1 MLPRFALPAAAAVL
15 LAAGPTFALMVA
27 FSPPAQRAVTA
38 QVVVRG
44 TVTAVE
50 KDTVEV
56 SPVRGAP
63 QKVPYKVAVV
73 KVDEA
78 LAGADGLTHV
88 KVGFVSLPPPPPPQP
103 GQPIRPLLPRRGG
116 VELKAGDQL
125 VLFLNRHHEG
135 NFYVMPFT
143 SPPIDPKGEPGKAEL
158 AEAKRAL
165 GVIAD
170 PNKALTAAKVED
182 RAFAAAVLVS
192 KYRAFPEG
200 GVAEP
205 AEVPLP
211 VEESRLILKGLA
223 EADWKQG
230 NRFQGTNPFT
240 AFNQLGLRPQDGW
253 VQPQVRAQPGQQ
265 VDYAALTK
273 EAFVKWLDG
282 PGKDYRVK
290 RLVPKK

>member
-1 MLPRFALPAAAAVL
+1 MQFRFALPAAAVL
-15 LAAGPTFALMVA
+15 LAAGPSVALMIA

-50 KDTVEV
+50 KDTVDA
-56 SPVRGAP
+56 SPGRGAP
-63 QKVPYKVAVV
+63 QKLPHKLAVV

-88 KVGFVSLPPPPPPQP
+88 KVGFVSLPPPPVGQP
-103 GQPIRPLLPRRGG
+103 GQPVRPILPRRGG
-116 VELKAGDQL
+116 VELKVGDQF

-143 SPPIDPKGEPGKAEL
+143 SPPLDAKGEPGKAEL
-158 AEAKRAL
+158 AEVKKSLA
-165 GVIAD
+165 VVAD
-170 PNKALTAAKVED
+170 PTKALTAAKADD
-182 RAFAAAVLVS
+182 RAFAASVLVS
-192 KYRAFPEG
+192 KYRSYTDAGPEPTE
-200 GVAEP
+200 VALP
-205 AEVPLP
+205 A
-211 VEESRLILKGLA
+211 EESRLILMGLA
-223 EADWKQG
+223 EGDWKQG
-230 NRFQGTNPFT
+230 NRFNAMSPFT

-253 VQPQVRAQPGQQ
+253 VQPQVRPMPGQP
-265 VDYAALTK
+265 VDFVAVTK
-273 EAFVKWLDG
+273 EAFVRWLDG

>member
-1 MLPRFALPAAAAVL
+1 MLSRFALPAAAAVL
-15 LAAGPTFALMVA
+15 LAAGPVAALMIA

-38 QVVVRG
+38 QVVVLG

-50 KDTVEV
+50 KETVEV
-56 SPVRGAP
+56 SPGRGAP
-63 QKVPYKVAVV
+63 GKVPFKVAVV

-78 LAGADGLTHV
+78 LAGADGLTHL
-88 KVGFVSLPPPPPPQP
+88 KVGFVSLPPPPVGQP
-103 GQPIRPLLPRRGG
+103 GRPLLGAAAASSSK
-116 VELKAGDQL
+116 EGDQF

-135 NFYVMPFT
+135 NYYVMPFT
-143 SPPIDPKGEPGKAEL
+143 SPPIDPKQENGKAEL

-170 PNKALTAAKVED
+170 PTKSLTASKADD

-192 KYRAFPEG
+192 KYRAYPEG
-200 GVAEP
+200 GVSEP

-211 VEESRLILKGLA
+211 AEESRLILKGLA
-223 EADWKQG
+223 DGDWKQG

-253 VQPQVRAQPGQQ
+253 VQPQVRPMPGQPVDFAQ
-265 VDYAALTK
+265 VTK

-290 RLVPKK
+290 LAVAKK